1 MKTSKPK
8 SSSRRNQNLDGPA
21 TKMTRVQ
28 ELQLELIELVNRNNC
43 NGKKVAKLLR
53 DNRHLWHA
61 ALMPSRRLDPLRDME
76 YGDWSADT
84 LYILP
89 KEGQEE
95 SLEKLAKRMKADEVN
110 WLGGEKALELLGYWK
125 KGIEEN
131 SRLILTLWW
140 D

>member
-1 MKTSKPK
+1 MKTSKPR
-8 SSSRRNQNLDGPA
+8 SLSRGNQRLDGPA
-21 TKMTRVQ
+21 NKMTRVQ

-61 ALMPSRRLDPLRDME
+61 VLMPSRHLDPLRDME
-76 YGDWSADT
+76 YGHWSADT

-89 KEGQEE
+89 NEGQEE
-95 SLEKLAKRMKADEVN
+95 NLEKLAKQFRADEVN
-110 WLGGEKALELLGYWK
+110 WLGGEKALELLGFWK

-131 SRLILTLWW
+131 PRLILTLWW